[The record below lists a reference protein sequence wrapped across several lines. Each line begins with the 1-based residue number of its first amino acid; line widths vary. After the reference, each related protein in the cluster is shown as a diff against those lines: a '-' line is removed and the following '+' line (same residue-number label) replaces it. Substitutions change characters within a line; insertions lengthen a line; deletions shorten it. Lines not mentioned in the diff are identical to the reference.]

1 MKNKIN
7 KIISEL
13 KKVDS
18 LKEGLVSFFKES
30 DKLNVVIQDS
40 NIELK
45 YIFNTIDTKLL
56 ETNDV
61 VYTGT
66 IANLSID
73 KFNPVKFTDAEGL
86 RIEFEKTISNL
97 HYLNRSRD
105 DDTYF
110 KIDDYIDNNI
120 IEWIELFKEFDVDY
134 SFKIYVYQS
143 YSSLAKTLDD
153 DYWESTYN
161 VTADIEIE
169 DCYTGEVDIDADI
182 LIKGNTKSGVQY
194 VYARYNDGEEYD
206 MVKEHGTYY

>member
-56 ETNDV
+56 ETNAV
-61 VYTGT
+61 IYTGT

-86 RIEFEKTISNL
+86 RVEFEKTISNL
-97 HYLNRSRD
+97 HYLNRSD

-120 IEWIELFKEFDVDY
+120 IEWIELFKEIDVDY

-143 YSSLAKTLDD
+143 YSGLSKTLDE
-153 DYWESTYN
+153 DYWESTHN
-161 VTADIEIE
+161 VTADIDIE

-182 LIKGNTKSGVQY
+182 IIKGNTKAGVQY
-194 VYARYNDGEEYD
+194 VYARYNDREEYD
-206 MVKEHGTYY
+206 MIKEHGTY

>member
-45 YIFNTIDTKLL
+45 YIFNTIDIKLL

-86 RIEFEKTISNL
+86 RVEFEKTISNL

-105 DDTYF
+105 YDTYF

-143 YSSLAKTLDD
+143 YSGLSKTLDE
-153 DYWESTYN
+153 DYWESTHN
-161 VTADIEIE
+161 VTADIDIE

-182 LIKGNTKSGVQY
+182 IIKGNTKAGVQY
-194 VYARYNDGEEYD
+194 VYARYNDREEYD
-206 MVKEHGTYY
+206 MIKEHGTY

>member
-1 MKNKIN
+1 MKNTIN

-30 DKLNVVIQDS
+30 DKLNIVIQDS

-45 YIFNTIDTKLL
+45 YIFNSIDTKLL

-97 HYLNRSRD
+97 HYLNRSD

-143 YSSLAKTLDD
+143 YSILSKTLDE
-153 DYWESTYN
+153 DYWESTHN
-161 VTADIEIE
+161 VIADIEVE
-169 DCYTGEVDIDADI
+169 DCYTGEIDIDADI
-182 LIKGNTKSGVQY
+182 IIKGNSKAGVQY

-206 MVKEHGTYY
+206 MIKEHGTY